1 MNNPRWLE
9 SREIVERI
17 IIRGNLVLETPAY
30 FGSGDHDEI
39 VDISLDL
46 DPLEGRTLLTGASL
60 AGALRSYLR
69 ECEHGFG
76 KQGDK
81 KSLYMNLFGNHEND
95 EGEQS
100 FLIVNDSLGEKPKIE
115 LRDGIK
121 IDGKTRTAKDKGKF
135 DFELIEA
142 GACFP
147 IEIELLLPREEKRK
161 EKLLLGLAIALHG
174 LEKGEISLG
183 FRKRRGF
190 GRCRIKEWNGVKGW
204 NVCRYDLTTPKG
216 LIDWLNLD
224 KGEEKSGQNI
234 LTLLGISE
242 SELLDKRCIFQMD
255 ATFSLDGSMIIR
267 SGYDEVNAPDTVHLH
282 SKRNDESVPV
292 LSGTSL
298 AGALR
303 ARAFRIANTI
313 QNSTTTSKDN
323 QKAREMI
330 NNLFGPEIEKPEDKA
345 FASKLITAETEIIN
359 PLKLVQQRIKIDRF
373 TGSSFPTA
381 LFDEQ
386 PVFEQ
391 SGTKVKLKVQ
401 IQKPDNAQIG
411 LLLLLLKDL
420 WTRDLPLGGEASI
433 GRGRLIGQE
442 AELSYKTE
450 GPNYQE
456 WKLKQRYNGKLEIVG
471 DREKLEGFVN
481 NFVSNFSEE
490 TQHDTRDLK
499 AKM

>member
-1 MNNPRWLE
+1 MNNPHWLE

-17 IIRGNLVLETPAY
+17 IIRGNLILETPAY

-81 KSLYMNLFGNHEND
+81 KSLYMNLFGNNEND

-100 FLIVNDSLGEKPKIE
+100 LLIVNDSLGEKPKIE

-121 IDGKTRTAKDKGKF
+121 IDGKTRTAIDKGKF

-142 GACFP
+142 GTCFP
-147 IEIELLLPREEKRK
+147 IEIELLIPREEKRK
-161 EKLLLGLAIALHG
+161 EKLLLSLAIALHG

-190 GRCRIKEWNGVKGW
+190 GRCRVKKW
-204 NVCRYDLTTPKG
+204 NVYRYDLTTPKG
-216 LIDWLNLD
+216 LIGWLNLD
-224 KGEEKSGQNI
+224 KREEKSGQNI

-255 ATFSLDGSMIIR
+255 ATFLLDGSMIIR

-282 SKRNDESVPV
+282 SKRNNKSVPV

-303 ARAFRIANTI
+303 ARALRIANTI

-323 QKAREMI
+323 KKAREMI
-330 NNLFGPEIEKPEDKA
+330 NNLFGPEIEKTEDKA

-442 AELSYKTE
+442 VELSYKME
-450 GPNYQE
+450 GSNYQE
-456 WKLKQRYNGKLEIVG
+456 WRLKQKYNGKLEIVG
-471 DREKLEGFVN
+471 DREKLEDFVN

-490 TQHDTRDLK
+490 IQHGTRDLK